1 MSTSENKASTVM
13 VIVSFALVYIVWG
26 STYFFIQMALQGM
39 PPFFLGAARFLAAGS
54 IMLIWCIITGEKVWN
69 FKYNK
74 HAMISGV
81 LLLFGGTGA
90 LILGELEVPS
100 AVSAILV
107 SAAPIWFVLLDAGH
121 WRENLKSPSTIIGLL
136 IGFGGVVMLFGEQLS
151 GAMHTN
157 GASKLPYMAILVFG
171 SVIWSAG
178 SLYSKY
184 KAGSTSTTV
193 NTTWQM
199 LAAGIAFI
207 PCSIAHHEWNGLKI
221 SEIPAAS
228 WWAVAYLVI
237 FGSIVAFSAYVWLLK
252 VRPAT
257 QVSTYA
263 YVNPVIAVLLGILFA
278 NEQITP
284 LQISGLVIILSS
296 VLLIN
301 LAKYRSARKPAQ
313 VTTEQ
318 KCANA

>member
-1 MSTSENKASTVM
+1 MSTSQNKASTLM
-13 VIVSFALVYIVWG
+13 VIIAFALVYIVWG
-26 STYFFIQMALQGM
+26 STYFFIQLALQGM
-39 PPFFLGAARFLAAGS
+39 QPFFLGAARFLLAGTM
-54 IMLIWCIITGEKVWN
+54 MLIWCMATGEKVWN
-69 FKYNK
+69 FKENK
-74 HAMISGV
+74 HAMISGL

-90 LILGELEVPS
+90 LIISELEVPS

-107 SAAPIWFVLLDAGH
+107 SAAPIWFVLLDKAN
-121 WRENLKSPSTIIGLL
+121 WRENLKNPSTVVGLL
-136 IGFGGVVMLFGEQLS
+136 IGFGGVVMLFAEQLDV
-151 GAMHTN
+151 AMHSS
-157 GASKLPYMAILVFG
+157 GPSKLPYMAIAVFG
-171 SVIWSAG
+171 SVIWAAG

-184 KAGSTSTTV
+184 KASGTSTTV

-207 PCSIAHHEWNGLKI
+207 PCSIVHGEFDRLKW

-278 NEQITP
+278 HEQITA
-284 LQISGLVIILSS
+284 LQIGGLVIILGS

-301 LAKYRSARKPAQ
+301 LAKYRKAKQAVEVAS
-313 VTTEQ
+313 E
-318 KCANA
+318 

>member
-1 MSTSENKASTVM
+1 M
-13 VIVSFALVYIVWG
+13 VIVAFALVYIVWG
-26 STYFFIQMALQGM
+26 STYFFIQLALQGM
-39 PPFFLGAARFLAAGS
+39 QPFFLGAARFLLAGT
-54 IMLIWCIITGEKVWN
+54 IMLIWCIITGEKVWD
-69 FKYNK
+69 FKQNK
-74 HAMISGV
+74 HAMISGL

-107 SAAPIWFVLLDAGH
+107 SAAPIWFVLLDASH
-121 WRENLKSPSTIIGLL
+121 WKENLKSLSTIMGLL

-151 GAMHTN
+151 SAIHSH
-157 GASKLPYMAILVFG
+157 GASKLPYMGILVVG
-171 SVIWSAG
+171 SIIWSAG

-184 KAGSTSTTV
+184 KASGTSTTV

-199 LAAGIAFI
+199 LAAGVAFI
-207 PCSIAHHEWNGLKI
+207 PCSIAHNEFNGLQW
-221 SEIPAAS
+221 SSIPATS
-228 WWAVAYLVI
+228 WWAVAYLVV

-278 NEQITP
+278 HEQITT
-284 LQISGLVIILSS
+284 LQIGGLVIILSS

-301 LAKYRSARKPAQ
+301 LAKYRKAKQP
-313 VTTEQ
+313 VDVITEQ
-318 KCANA
+318 NCASA

>member
-1 MSTSENKASTVM
+1 MPTSQKQASTLM
-13 VIVSFALVYIVWG
+13 VIIAFSLVYVVWG

-39 PPFFLGAARFLAAGS
+39 QPFFLGAARFLLAGT
-54 IMLIWCIITGEKVWN
+54 IMLIWCMATGERVWN
-69 FKYNK
+69 FRENK
-74 HAMISGV
+74 HAMISGL

-90 LILGELEVPS
+90 LIVSELEVPS

-107 SAAPIWFVLLDAGH
+107 SAAPIWFVLIDKAN
-121 WRENLKSPSTIIGLL
+121 WQENLKNPSTVLGLL
-136 IGFGGVVMLFGEQLS
+136 IGFGGVVMLFAEQLNV
-151 GAMHTN
+151 AMHSS
-157 GASKLPYMAILVFG
+157 GPSKLPYMAIAVFG
-171 SVIWSAG
+171 SVIWAAG

-184 KAGSTSTTV
+184 KASGTSTTV

-207 PCSIAHHEWNGLKI
+207 PCSIAHGELDGLQW
-221 SEIPAAS
+221 SAIPATS
-228 WWAVAYLVI
+228 WWAVTYLVI

-278 NEQITP
+278 HEHITA
-284 LQISGLVIILSS
+284 LQIGGLVIILGS

-301 LAKYRSARKPAQ
+301 LAKYRKAKQAVEVAS
-313 VTTEQ
+313 E
-318 KCANA
+318 